1 MHNAAY
7 RGDCKGSNLLPAEK
21 FGRLYNTILHHEKKG
36 GYFNPLE
43 SIIEKNTVRW
53 LGPPYSDLNWGLDL
67 VSSAIFFSMHIWNLI
82 HDAPFHCH
90 RNVTAP
96 SRKYRV
102 SPSLSCSTKCHSWT
116 SSVWH
121 EGKRNQKSRDIL
133 QQLILMT
140 KQLLQPSIKTKMIY
154 TRGFLLDSLYC
165 LAFKR
170 KINFLYV
177 TKIPVTH
184 SKFHSMNNTK
194 SFCKLACHSTFLNT
208 S

>member
-1 MHNAAY
+1 MRHTEASAKVAICFLLKNL
-7 RGDCKGSNLLPAEK
+7 GGSTTL
-21 FGRLYNTILHHEKKG
+21 LHHEKKG

-43 SIIEKNTVRW
+43 SMIEKKNAVRW

-121 EGKRNQKSRDIL
+121 EGRKEKSEIERH
-133 QQLILMT
+133 
-140 KQLLQPSIKTKMIY
+140 S
-154 TRGFLLDSLYC
+154 DS
-165 LAFKR
+165 
-170 KINFLYV
+170 N
-177 TKIPVTH
+177 
-184 SKFHSMNNTK
+184 S
-194 SFCKLACHSTFLNT
+194 SFWWLN
-208 S
+208 SFFNLP

>member
-7 RGDCKGSNLLPAEK
+7 RGECKGSNLLPAEK
-21 FGRLYNTILHHEKKG
+21 FGRLYNTTSSWEKGRLLQPIRVNDRK
-36 GYFNPLE
+36 
-43 SIIEKNTVRW
+43 KNAVRW

-121 EGKRNQKSRDIL
+121 EGRKEKSEIERH
-133 QQLILMT
+133 
-140 KQLLQPSIKTKMIY
+140 S
-154 TRGFLLDSLYC
+154 DS
-165 LAFKR
+165 
-170 KINFLYV
+170 N
-177 TKIPVTH
+177 
-184 SKFHSMNNTK
+184 S
-194 SFCKLACHSTFLNT
+194 SFWWLN
-208 S
+208 SFFNLP